1 MQRQLRFAVLGDPIE
16 HSRSPA
22 IHSAA
27 LAHLGLEGSYVA
39 IRADTAELRASADR
53 LRDGSLDGLNIT
65 MPLKEEAAAISDR
78 LTPEARTSGSV
89 NTMRARDG
97 ALEGHSSDVIA
108 ARHAL
113 GDPRFDDAAPVLVL
127 GAGGAAAA
135 LLVAAQGRQVYL
147 AARNQEKGRA
157 LSERV
162 GAEAAM
168 VPFGTGAAGAL
179 VFNATPLGMAGERLP
194 DQVTALASGIVDL
207 AYGADETPAVVE
219 ARQRGVPVMEG
230 LEFLVLQAAASFE
243 WWTGRAAPFE
253 VMLSAAKN
261 A

>member
-78 LTPEARTSGSV
+78 LTPEARRSGSV

-147 AARNQEKGRA
+147 ARA